1 MPTAASD
8 VKDQSP
14 SVTSDN
20 LQGHLKN
27 SQSLA
32 VGSQLRD
39 HFLKEAHT
47 FNWTKMSH
55 MPHGAAAW
63 ALYFLVAPRF
73 SGFWYIVAIAT
84 DAQGFLLVKD
94 KRKLGA
100 SVVKLPKMGQVKVV
114 IAFSRSQGCQSQ
126 EMTLKKDRKKAV
138 FRNTLK
144 GVKGFHVLSTDY
156 SYGLVYLRLGCAG
169 HSYKSLLL
177 LDRQNVSSFL
187 SLREFLDTCYTLQLT
202 KEATILPKDASC
214 AHTILP

>member
-1 MPTAASD
+1 WGQCWSWPW
-8 VKDQSP
+8 
-14 SVTSDN
+14 
-20 LQGHLKN
+20 LR
-27 SQSLA
+27 SLA

-47 FNWTKMSH
+47 FNWTKMT
-55 MPHGAAAW
+55 
-63 ALYFLVAPRF
+63 PRF

-156 SYGLVYLRLGCAG
+156 SYGLVYLRLGRTD
-169 HSYKSLLL
+169 HSYKKPTEF
-177 LDRQNVSSFL
+177 SSFL

-202 KEATILPKDASC
+202 KEATILRKTVPSNLTLYSSC